1 MQSYSF
7 LCKPIYWFVWLVF
20 FMLSLFIEPC
30 YTAPSRPP
38 PPVVPPPPAQDYL
51 DKYRRG
57 GPHATTDSP
66 DGQNAIVYNSPHSS
80 LKFYPSAGRLVLHQ
94 NHRCFNFF
102 LIFVGTPSILVM
114 HLCGIWIYCT
124 CHVYRRYY
132 MGCHFILK
140 VSNKLHKLN
149 NCEITNVL
157 FIPQALWIMYFFIN
171 CKIKSSHQKYVMGF
185 GFVLWTKQCMV

>member
-94 NHRCFNFF
+94 NHRCFIFF
-102 LIFVGTPSILVM
+102 WFLLVPLLSL
-114 HLCGIWIYCT
+114 LCTY
-124 CHVYRRYY
+124 V
-132 MGCHFILK
+132 
-140 VSNKLHKLN
+140 VSEYTVLAMYIGD
-149 NCEITNVL
+149 ITWVV
-157 FIPQALWIMYFFIN
+157 ISYWKYQTSCIN
-171 CKIKSSHQKYVMGF
+171 
-185 GFVLWTKQCMV
+185 